1 MKGKENL
8 IPINKR
14 SAEEA
19 FAIRSAGGKASSEAR
34 RRKKTLRTAIEKVLN
49 SKVVHKD
56 DLERIEEYGFDSADG
71 TTQELVVTRIIEN
84 VKKVDDLIKI
94 MEFLDGS
101 PEEFKKNIINEDITE
116 SVGLA
121 NAFKQFRSTK

>member
-19 FAIRSAGGKASSEAR
+19 FEIRSRGGKASSEAR

-49 SKVVHKD
+49 SRVVHKE
-56 DLERIEEYGFDSADG
+56 DLERIEEYGFDTADG

-84 VKKVDDLIKI
+84 IKKVDDLIKV
-94 MEFLDGS
+94 MEFLDGD
-101 PEEFKKNIINEDITE
+101 PGEVKKQVINEDVTA
-116 SVGLA
+116 SMDLT